1 MTEILSNSSNKKF
14 DKPILKQHGSLSE
27 VMGLKSQLN
36 DNERKFLDS
45 TYPKIL
51 DCLKDEKLGGGFV
64 ESILYK
70 IKMLTADPGLE
81 RDSKFILENGE
92 EISAQG
98 TPVLSR
104 SGFVHKVLE
113 SLSEKTNEKKLTVL
127 IFDIANLRQA
137 DLVKDNSQANNSYAD
152 IILNQ
157 TASTVDNLVK
167 EFREENTDEDFE
179 IEFGRYG
186 GDEFVVGITGNLN
199 DEKKTELARRIKLEL
214 SQIEGKY
221 VQANG
226 EVEHFV
232 PIRLKGGGAERI
244 DLPTDPIFEDIFL
257 HYFQRGLIFD
267 QNEIEKTLSKFNN
280 EKGNIDIDKLQ
291 NFYKKEDQD
300 YHIYPTDVET
310 TKDKANFILK
320 KNKELG
326 LIILVAIRYDK
337 LNNTNTVEGVLNI
350 IENII
355 FDPLLREHILTFT
368 EIYNKIESGRV
379 GQLYTFDLR
388 FIKEIN
394 DNLGLV
400 SGDMAIK
407 ETWNQLRNKID
418 SQDEGYI
425 SFGRRG
431 GTFYLVVDKG
441 YILSEQTMQAIDS
454 FSHSNILSDENHE
467 TQSVPIGCASVSFGD
482 DIIEKEEL
490 KKCIDILYEKTNEDW
505 SLKILED
512 LAKLNL
518 KEAKNSQQLTKDSL
532 VYKFFTG
539 KRRIERQNAIKK
551 IIFDKYKNNI
561 QVFQSL
567 MTTIAS
573 LDIE

>member
-257 HYFQRGLIFD
+257 HYFQRGLIL
-267 QNEIEKTLSKFNN
+267 IKTK
-280 EKGNIDIDKLQ
+280 
-291 NFYKKEDQD
+291 
-300 YHIYPTDVET
+300 
-310 TKDKANFILK
+310 LK
-320 KNKELG
+320 KLG
-326 LIILVAIRYDK
+326 ANLIMR
-337 LNNTNTVEGVLNI
+337 
-350 IENII
+350 
-355 FDPLLREHILTFT
+355 
-368 EIYNKIESGRV
+368 
-379 GQLYTFDLR
+379 
-388 FIKEIN
+388 KEI
-394 DNLGLV
+394 L
-400 SGDMAIK
+400 I
-407 ETWNQLRNKID
+407 
-418 SQDEGYI
+418 
-425 SFGRRG
+425 
-431 GTFYLVVDKG
+431 
-441 YILSEQTMQAIDS
+441 
-454 FSHSNILSDENHE
+454 
-467 TQSVPIGCASVSFGD
+467 
-482 DIIEKEEL
+482 
-490 KKCIDILYEKTNEDW
+490 
-505 SLKILED
+505 
-512 LAKLNL
+512 
-518 KEAKNSQQLTKDSL
+518 
-532 VYKFFTG
+532 
-539 KRRIERQNAIKK
+539 
-551 IIFDKYKNNI
+551 
-561 QVFQSL
+561 
-567 MTTIAS
+567 
-573 LDIE
+573 

>member
-1 MTEILSNSSNKKF
+1 M
-14 DKPILKQHGSLSE
+14 
-27 VMGLKSQLN
+27 
-36 DNERKFLDS
+36 
-45 TYPKIL
+45 
-51 DCLKDEKLGGGFV
+51 
-64 ESILYK
+64 
-70 IKMLTADPGLE
+70 
-81 RDSKFILENGE
+81 
-92 EISAQG
+92 
-98 TPVLSR
+98 
-104 SGFVHKVLE
+104 
-113 SLSEKTNEKKLTVL
+113 
-127 IFDIANLRQA
+127 
-137 DLVKDNSQANNSYAD
+137 
-152 IILNQ
+152 
-157 TASTVDNLVK
+157 
-167 EFREENTDEDFE
+167 
-179 IEFGRYG
+179 
-186 GDEFVVGITGNLN
+186 
-199 DEKKTELARRIKLEL
+199 
-214 SQIEGKY
+214 
-221 VQANG
+221 
-226 EVEHFV
+226 
-232 PIRLKGGGAERI
+232 
-244 DLPTDPIFEDIFL
+244 
-257 HYFQRGLIFD
+257 
-267 QNEIEKTLSKFNN
+267 
-280 EKGNIDIDKLQ
+280 
-291 NFYKKEDQD
+291 
-300 YHIYPTDVET
+300 
-310 TKDKANFILK
+310 
-320 KNKELG
+320 
-326 LIILVAIRYDK
+326 
-337 LNNTNTVEGVLNI
+337 
-350 IENII
+350 
-355 FDPLLREHILTFT
+355 TFT

-505 SLKILED
+505 SLKILEE
-512 LAKLNL
+512 LEKINL

-539 KRRIERQNAIKK
+539 KRKIERQNAIKK